1 MIFDIDD
8 SMNSHYSREKSI
20 IRLNAYIRHW
30 YFAVEKLNDD
40 YLLSREEQWTE
51 FFLISTT

>member
-8 SMNSHYSREKSI
+8 SMNSHYSREKSV

-40 YLLSREEQWTE
+40 YLLSREEQ
-51 FFLISTT
+51 